1 MAEPI
6 RTSPLADLARP
17 ERSRTGPAPV
27 TLEALPFSGKLI
39 LRGGEEVRARA
50 AEVLGFAL
58 PEPLRA
64 TAGEGAR
71 ALWLGPDETL
81 LLVPAEA
88 AGPAAVAL
96 REALAG
102 LHHAVV
108 LVSDRL
114 TGIAVDG
121 PRSREAL
128 NAGCP
133 LDLHRW
139 TFAPGTVV
147 RTLLGKAA
155 VVLHRLEDDDR
166 FELHVNGSLAPY
178 AWRFLENAA
187 MEFGCTIAA

>member
-17 ERSRTGPAPV
+17 ERSLAGPAPV
-27 TLEALPFSGKLI
+27 TLAELPFAGKLV
-39 LRGGEEVRARA
+39 LRGGDDVRARA
-50 AEVLGFAL
+50 AEALGFAL
-58 PEPLRA
+58 PEPQRS
-64 TAGEGAR
+64 TVGEGAR
-71 ALWLGPDETL
+71 ALWLGPDEWL

-88 AGPAAVAL
+88 ASTTAAAL

-108 LVSDRL
+108 VVSDRL

-133 LDLHRW
+133 LDLHRRA
-139 TFAPGTVV
+139 FAPGMVV
-147 RTLLGKAA
+147 RTLLGKVA
-155 VVLHRLEDDDR
+155 VVLHRPEDDDR

-178 AWRFLENAA
+178 AWQFLENAA
-187 MEFGCTIAA
+187 REFGCSIAA